1 MIRPQPSQTLR
12 QTQKLFSTSS
22 FTSSSLSILGGDYA
36 GQSANFSCI
45 DGKLIPVPE
54 HYVPESMVE
63 WGQVP
68 SCLEIIVSED
78 LHTGATASTENTS
91 ASTSTTAS
99 FSNHHILERT
109 TVTVMPEVGCGLDN
123 LDTIKKKDEVPI
135 GLYHTYEM
143 DHVKVSTAFVEE
155 SKSYIECIFAQ
166 EMELNEE
173 KRQGDNDNDNDN
185 TEKRMRRTRVR
196 VNLQDSSNELKS
208 PIEIIREHK
217 TGEKSSHGTIAD
229 GGGLDARTVTQLVGT
244 KNISKP
250 FCDEKASTVESL
262 EGNWKAVLTGTGTST
277 GTGTDSSTSD
287 DAAGKQ
293 SLFQFGADHWNSD
306 DSTTLNL
313 PGGVHIRHC
322 LSPRTIEVCLL
333 LESQD
338 GLPMKR
344 IVVKHDLDGH
354 GAEVICYSEEKV
366 E

>member
-1 MIRPQPSQTLR
+1 
-12 QTQKLFSTSS
+12 
-22 FTSSSLSILGGDYA
+22 
-36 GQSANFSCI
+36 
-45 DGKLIPVPE
+45 
-54 HYVPESMVE
+54 MVE

-78 LHTGATASTENTS
+78 LHTGATASTAN
-91 ASTSTTAS
+91 TSTTSTA
-99 FSNHHILERT
+99 HLLERT

-143 DHVKVSTAFVEE
+143 NHVKVATAFVKEP
-155 SKSYIECIFAQ
+155 KSYIECIFAQ

-333 LESQD
+333 LESLD